1 MDLRERR
8 QLDMAEQMAKVRAR
22 ARPWRSIIATA
33 LALAAATVSR
43 IYGRRAAVAAL
54 QAAHAGT
61 APPGLAS
68 SDKWISIG
76 TAIAFPVLALAATM
90 GLSGKA
96 RATLQPRIGATHAT
110 LVRIVLV
117 LIGVITTITVT
128 LSLFGLNVGHLVLG
142 GAVIGV
148 ILGIAAQQTLANL
161 FAGIILLQAQPFAV
175 GDDVW
180 IRSGALGGQYD
191 GEVTEIGL
199 TYVRLDTADGP
210 VSLPNT
216 QVLAAAVG
224 PRTAAGAGPSA
235 VGPQGQANAAPS
247 VVAAQTQANAGPSA
261 VAPQTVSPLPPDAP
275 GQ

>member
-1 MDLRERR
+1 MGVDLRERR

-43 IYGRRAAVAAL
+43 IYGRRAAAAAL

-68 SDKWISIG
+68 PDKWISIG

-128 LSLFGLNVGHLVLG
+128 LSLFGLNVGQLVLG

-235 VGPQGQANAAPS
+235 V
-247 VVAAQTQANAGPSA
+247 
-261 VAPQTVSPLPPDAP
+261 APQTVSPLPPDAP